1 MKVAIRYYTRT
12 GNTEK
17 LAKVI
22 EEVTGVEAKKV
33 DNKLEED
40 VDILFLGSSVYAA
53 GIDNEIKKFI
63 AGIDVNVKKV
73 VSFSTAAMLGSPY
86 KQIEKLL
93 GEKGIVLDTRHFHCK
108 GKFLNMLKDRPNEE
122 DLNNLREFVKD
133 ILNKDEQVHL

>member
-1 MKVAIRYYTRT
+1 MKFAIRYFTRT

-22 EEVTGVEAKKV
+22 EEVAGVEAKKI
-33 DNKLEED
+33 DAKLEED
-40 VDILFLGSSVYAA
+40 VDVLFLGASIYAA

-63 AGIDVNVKKV
+63 DGIDVKVKKV
-73 VSFSTAAMLGSPY
+73 VLFSTAAMLGSPY
-86 KQIEKLL
+86 KQVEKLL
-93 GEKGIVLDTRHFHCK
+93 KNKEIIMDPRHFHCK

-133 ILNKDEQVHL
+133 IVEE